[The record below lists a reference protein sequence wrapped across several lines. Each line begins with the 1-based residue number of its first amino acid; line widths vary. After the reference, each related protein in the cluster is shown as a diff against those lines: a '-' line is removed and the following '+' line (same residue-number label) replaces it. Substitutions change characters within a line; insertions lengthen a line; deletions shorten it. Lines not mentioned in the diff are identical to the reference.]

1 MKMNLRQLFMLTLAL
16 MVGLS
21 AMASAPSGYYDGAKN
36 KSNQALMTALHK
48 IIKGH
53 TKRSYQQ
60 DLWNDFKT
68 TDCNGTTIIDRYS
81 TTQYTWSSDQCGNY
95 SEVGDCYNREHSIP
109 NSWWGGSSSDTAY
122 SDLHHIFPVD
132 GWVNGQRGNYPFG
145 DCANGTAKGTGK
157 LGTCTFSGY
166 TGTVF
171 EVADEYKGDFARVY
185 FYFATRYM
193 MRMSSY
199 TSGTGSVV
207 FTSSSYLGL
216 TTWAINQLLDW
227 HRGDPVSTLETNR
240 NDAVYGLQ
248 RNRNPFVDN
257 PELVEYIWGNMMGNV
272 WTGDGSSTTT
282 PTLTAPTSGSTVNV
296 GTNTGSG
303 VTKSI
308 TVKGSDLT
316 KALTVSVSGT
326 GFSVSP
332 TSISAAN
339 ANSGST
345 VTVTY
350 NGTATSATGTLTIT
364 SSEVSCTVNLTAS
377 YSSGGSGDPTGNETI
392 ETWEGCTGYGTYTDK
407 SVQGAAFTW
416 YFSNAGLFAQPN
428 DHWND
433 ALGCRFGK
441 NADSY
446 IMMSEDVTSGAS
458 KITFYAANYGSDATP
473 TILLQYSTDS
483 GSNWTTAATVSP
495 TSTWQQYS
503 YDLNLTGNVRFK
515 FQQTAGS
522 RVNIDDI
529 AITSNSGS
537 VVTNPQIIAPAD
549 GSTVNVGTIAAT
561 GTSVSK
567 SITVKGSDLT
577 KALTVSV
584 TGTGFSVSPTS
595 ISAANANNGTTVTV
609 TYTSSTA
616 GSATGTLTISSSEA
630 SVTVNLTAAKTA
642 NPQITSPTNNS
653 TVNVGT
659 IAATGTSVS
668 KSITVKGSDLTKAL
682 TVSVTGTGFSVSPT
696 SISAANANN
705 GTTVTVTYTSSTAGS
720 ATGTLTISS
729 SEASVTVNLTA
740 DKTPMPSISITSLI
754 AMQAEQDGAS
764 TIVQGTVSA
773 DDNDENITLTVEGN
787 FQLSLNRIQWS
798 KSLTLDPTGEVFY
811 VRMADTGTAGEYYGV
826 INAST
831 SMTSAYADVQGT
843 VNAKVVSLGD
853 VNMDGSIGVADV
865 TSLLNYILTGNE
877 SPFDT
882 NAADVDQ
889 NGEIAIN
896 DVTGLINYLLT
907 GEWPSTMSV
916 NQWDAVPV
924 SGGIEVM
931 NPHGDRL
938 EIFNFDGDI
947 VMAFT
952 AAGNAIV
959 EMPAG
964 IYVVTSDTASRKVVV
979 K

>member
-630 SVTVNLTAAKTA
+630 SVTVNLTA
-642 NPQITSPTNNS
+642 
-653 TVNVGT
+653 
-659 IAATGTSVS
+659 
-668 KSITVKGSDLTKAL
+668 
-682 TVSVTGTGFSVSPT
+682 
-696 SISAANANN
+696 
-705 GTTVTVTYTSSTAGS
+705 
-720 ATGTLTISS
+720 
-729 SEASVTVNLTA
+729 